1 MFETGY
7 ENVGRCIVIM
17 DYNGID
23 YNGID
28 CDRIDDSIDSD
39 SSSIIIE

>member
-7 ENVGRCIVIM
+7 ENVGRYILIM
-17 DYNGID
+17 DC
-23 YNGID
+23 NGID